1 MIILEKNW
9 KKWIL
14 FSKKNKK
21 YENLIKQNET
31 KADYDRISE
40 FIKLQTEFTVE
51 EIIENLENKADKKQ
65 QYWNVRCFFNQIT
78 HWFGEPVNFYVAIKK
93 YEDIL
98 SEFYAYD
105 VFSAGIIRY
114 KEHLLMIIYGS
125 DE

>member
-1 MIILEKNW
+1 M
-9 KKWIL
+9 

-21 YENLIKQNET
+21 YENLIKQNEA
-31 KADYDRISE
+31 KDDYDRISE

-51 EIIENLENKADKKQ
+51 EIIENLENKADKKE
-65 QYWNVRCFFNQIT
+65 QYWNIRCFFNQIT
-78 HWFGEPVNFYVAIKK
+78 HWFGEPRNFYVVIKK

-98 SEFYAYD
+98 SEFYAYN

-114 KEHLLMIIYGS
+114 KEYLLMIVYGS

>member
-1 MIILEKNW
+1 MRFITTLNNQKCMEW
-9 KKWIL
+9 KINATQGIL
-14 FSKKNKK
+14 FSLL
-21 YENLIKQNET
+21 YEANNW
-31 KADYDRISE
+31 A
-40 FIKLQTEFTVE
+40 VE
-51 EIIENLENKADKKQ
+51 EIIENLENKADKKE

-78 HWFGEPVNFYVAIKK
+78 HWFGKPVNFYVAIKK
-93 YEDIL
+93 YEAIL